1 MRTDDRSLI
10 EHGGP
15 VPLPPT
21 RTTRPAV
28 GGAPYTPRHRADS
41 EPTGRQSAREEVA
54 AMRLRNGQPGFA
66 RGRHGVYSR
75 PGVTRVPFTF
85 SHPDDRL
92 PLGLSATTGQEAA

>member
-1 MRTDDRSLI
+1 MA
-10 EHGGP
+10 
-15 VPLPPT
+15 
-21 RTTRPAV
+21 AV
-28 GGAPYTPRHRADS
+28 TYVPRHRA
-41 EPTGRQSAREEVA
+41 ETAPTGKQAAREQVA

-92 PLGLSATTGQEAA
+92 PLGLDVTTGQEAA